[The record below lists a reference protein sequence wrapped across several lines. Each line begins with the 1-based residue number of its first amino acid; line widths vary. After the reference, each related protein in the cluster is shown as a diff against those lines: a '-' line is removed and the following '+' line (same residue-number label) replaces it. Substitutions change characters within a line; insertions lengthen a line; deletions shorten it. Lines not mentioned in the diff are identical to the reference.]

1 METRTAII
9 AKSGMTD
16 LSSGIFRKI
25 RIPAENT
32 RSYVHESVLFTGV
45 DKPKQADSMYETD
58 LFRCFWGSVK
68 PESRRN
74 GFNRTCNDFK

>member
-1 METRTAII
+1 MLIH
-9 AKSGMTD
+9 KG
-16 LSSGIFRKI
+16 
-25 RIPAENT
+25 
-32 RSYVHESVLFTGV
+32 VLPTNQVQISLKWPFTGV

-74 GFNRTCNDFK
+74 GFN